1 MVRNATVRQGIAD
14 DPRVSQVDRETDL
27 AVLILADVERS
38 ACGRIR
44 DLSVAC
50 SGGRVT
56 LRGRSRTQYAK
67 QMAQQAVLDLDDAPA
82 LLSNRIEVG

>member
-1 MVRNATVRQGIAD
+1 MVRNATVRNGIAETT
-14 DPRVSQVDRETDL
+14 RVSANDRETDL
-27 AVLILADVERS
+27 AVLILAHVERL

-44 DLSVAC
+44 DLGVAC
-50 SGGRVT
+50 SDGRVT
-56 LRGRSRTQYAK
+56 LSGRSRTHYAK

>member
-1 MVRNATVRQGIAD
+1 MVGYATARNGVAEHARA
-14 DPRVSQVDRETDL
+14 SQNNREADL
-27 AVLILADVERS
+27 AALIRAQVERM

-44 DLSVAC
+44 DLAVAC

-56 LRGRSRTQYAK
+56 LSGRSRTHYAK
-67 QMAQQAVLDLDDAPA
+67 QMAQQAVLELEDAPG